1 MFRSSNSENT
11 STTTADATMA
21 DTNRIAPPTAIMND
35 HGRRFTKLHVSFRP
49 PPNTPLRGGRSACV
63 SVTVRSLRS
72 YGTQASGTRGSR
84 LEAPSHQGPAILRS
98 MNTLII
104 AASTAEPPGDDFQTL
119 SYILLGIAMVV
130 TAIATVIITPRA
142 HHDDH

>member
-1 MFRSSNSENT
+1 MET
-11 STTTADATMA
+11 
-21 DTNRIAPPTAIMND
+21 
-35 HGRRFTKLHVSFRP
+35 RP
-49 PPNTPLRGGRSACV
+49 QGPGA
-63 SVTVRSLRS
+63 
-72 YGTQASGTRGSR
+72 RGSKAPR
-84 LEAPSHQGPAILRS
+84 LQGPKAPRPQRPAILRS